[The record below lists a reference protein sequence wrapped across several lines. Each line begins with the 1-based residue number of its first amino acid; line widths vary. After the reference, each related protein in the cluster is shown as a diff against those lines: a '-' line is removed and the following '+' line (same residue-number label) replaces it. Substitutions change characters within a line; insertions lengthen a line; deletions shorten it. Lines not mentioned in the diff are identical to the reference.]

1 MINVNNKKSI
11 KKLADNTFKVN
22 IMRNIFAIIAIIL
35 TTVLFT
41 SLFTISVSLQTSI
54 EESTMRQSGGNAH
67 GTFKNLTEKQYNEL
81 AKNSSIKDI
90 SYSVLL
96 GYAENDEL
104 IKHQS
109 EIRYV
114 KDEVDAKAHFALPTT
129 GRLPQAY
136 DELAAD
142 TIVLDLL
149 NIPAKLGEEITIEYH
164 LGEEKYSHTFTLVG
178 IWAGDIISPA
188 SQILL
193 SKDYVETQLKNYIP
207 TDEIGYIGQLD
218 ADVYFYNAFNIE
230 GKMQKVITDCG
241 FSVDEIEYGV
251 NWAYSGNN
259 GSIEITT
266 ILGAVFVIAMI
277 ILCGYLMISNVFYI
291 SITKDI
297 RYYGLLKSIGTTN
310 KQIRFIIH
318 RQAFILCLLGTPL
331 GLLCGFLV
339 GYLLTPIVSNIIET
353 DFVNISLN
361 PIVFIA
367 SAFFSVLTVFISVS
381 KPIRIASKI
390 SPIEALR
397 NSDNKDIN
405 KKEKK
410 SGRLSLLRMA
420 FFNIFR
426 NKKRAILV
434 TISLSLSLV
443 LLNATYSTANSFD
456 MDKYLNRMISSDFA
470 VASNSYFS
478 DSYDGEGINKDLLTE
493 LSELNGIDTVNK
505 IYEYEFHQASD
516 EKNEINSLNDF
527 IVYGVN
533 DEIFDLLDVQSGEI
547 DIDKLHSG
555 KYAIVNV
562 STFGEEN
569 SQSNDEYYSVG
580 DMINVVGED
589 GKENEYKVIAVA
601 SMPYNIS
608 VRYGFTTTV
617 EIIIPSNVYFT
628 NIAKDEPMLAT
639 FNVDDKYQAETE
651 TFLSDYCSN
660 IDPYMQYESKKD
672 LSVEFEKT
680 QNTFICVGL
689 VLSLLVGILGIAN
702 FANTLINSVIS
713 RKHELAMLQ
722 SIGMTRKQTSLLLV
736 EEGIIY
742 TIITVI
748 TALTIGSVLGFLGI
762 SALFGSSNYINLKF
776 SVFPSLICIPIL
788 ILLSVLIPN
797 ITQYVI
803 CKKSMIDRL
812 RIAE

>member
-1 MINVNNKKSI
+1 
-11 KKLADNTFKVN
+11 
-22 IMRNIFAIIAIIL
+22 
-35 TTVLFT
+35 
-41 SLFTISVSLQTSI
+41 
-54 EESTMRQSGGNAH
+54 
-67 GTFKNLTEKQYNEL
+67 
-81 AKNSSIKDI
+81 
-90 SYSVLL
+90 
-96 GYAENDEL
+96 
-104 IKHQS
+104 
-109 EIRYV
+109 
-114 KDEVDAKAHFALPTT
+114 
-129 GRLPQAY
+129 
-136 DELAAD
+136 
-142 TIVLDLL
+142 
-149 NIPAKLGEEITIEYH
+149 
-164 LGEEKYSHTFTLVG
+164 
-178 IWAGDIISPA
+178 
-188 SQILL
+188 
-193 SKDYVETQLKNYIP
+193 
-207 TDEIGYIGQLD
+207 
-218 ADVYFYNAFNIE
+218 
-230 GKMQKVITDCG
+230 
-241 FSVDEIEYGV
+241 
-251 NWAYSGNN
+251 
-259 GSIEITT
+259 
-266 ILGAVFVIAMI
+266 
-277 ILCGYLMISNVFYI
+277 
-291 SITKDI
+291 
-297 RYYGLLKSIGTTN
+297 
-310 KQIRFIIH
+310 
-318 RQAFILCLLGTPL
+318 
-331 GLLCGFLV
+331 
-339 GYLLTPIVSNIIET
+339 
-353 DFVNISLN
+353 
-361 PIVFIA
+361 
-367 SAFFSVLTVFISVS
+367 
-381 KPIRIASKI
+381 
-390 SPIEALR
+390 
-397 NSDNKDIN
+397 
-405 KKEKK
+405 
-410 SGRLSLLRMA
+410 MA